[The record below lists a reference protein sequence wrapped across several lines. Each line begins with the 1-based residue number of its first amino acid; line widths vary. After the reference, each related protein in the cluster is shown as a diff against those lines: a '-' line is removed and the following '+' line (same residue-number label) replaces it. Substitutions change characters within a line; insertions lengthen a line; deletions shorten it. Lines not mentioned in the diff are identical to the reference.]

1 MNGDIHAL
9 VRRFNAAPPGKLYCV
24 HGGSEVFR
32 LALNAVA
39 VSLLRG
45 VPVALVDGTNR
56 FDIYAIARF
65 ARRLAARG
73 GVSAPTPEDLL
84 ARVFVSRAFTCYQ
97 MEAVITERLPRFLA
111 REKIPVAVV
120 FGLLDTFYDEQAPLF
135 EVQAGLGRM
144 LESLRRLRRANVG
157 VLLASQDTSPAS
169 SGRRSLFPRLAAG
182 MDGVFQ
188 ASVVPLRDPRFPFRD
203 KHQDGAKTPGG
214 GEQQGSPARW

>member
-1 MNGDIHAL
+1 MNGDVHAL
-9 VRRFNAAPPGKLYCV
+9 VRHFNAAPPGKLYCV

-32 LALNAVA
+32 LSLNAVS

-65 ARRLAARG
+65 ARRLASHNGA
-73 GVSAPTPEDLL
+73 SAPTPEQLL
-84 ARVFVSRAFTCYQ
+84 ERVFISRAFTCYQ

-135 EVQAGLGRM
+135 EVQAGLERIIAA
-144 LESLRRLRRANVG
+144 LRLLRRANIG
-157 VLLASQDTSPAS
+157 VLLASQDTVPAS
-169 SGRRSLFPRLAAG
+169 SARRSLFPRLAAG
-182 MDGVFQ
+182 MDGVF
-188 ASVVPLRDPRFPFRD
+188 AAGEKMNRR
-203 KHQDGAKTPGG
+203 GAETQRREG
-214 GEQQGSPARW
+214 RWGCSL